1 VNRVA
6 SEAKRTAPEA
16 VPAPVPESRVAR
28 KRAERRRLVERTAA
42 EVFAQKGYDGAN
54 FEEIAARLDMRG
66 ASLYYYYPSKED
78 LFLRA
83 IENATAEV
91 LDRLRP
97 IAGSALP
104 AEERLR
110 QLFVEQVLIE
120 TRDYPAFAPLFLMSV
135 PVPHVAERLAYL
147 GREHSL
153 IFRNLAREVARKH
166 GVPKRQASISVL
178 LALGALG
185 YISSWYDPNGPLK
198 LEQVAEEV
206 ADQLLQPFLG
216 ADATGL
222 TRS

>member
-1 VNRVA
+1 V
-6 SEAKRTAPEA
+6 STPAKRTAAAPVA
-16 VPAPVPESRVAR
+16 APVPESRVAR

-78 LFLRA
+78 LFLHA

-97 IAGSALP
+97 IAESNLP

-110 QLFVEQVLIE
+110 RLFIEQVFIE

-135 PVPHVAERLAYL
+135 PVPHVAERLAEL

-153 IFRNLAREVARKH
+153 VFRNLARAVAKKH
-166 GVPKRQASISVL
+166 GVPRRKASISVL
-178 LALGALG
+178 LALGSLS
-185 YISSWYDPNGPLK
+185 YIHSWYDPKGPLK

-222 TRS
+222 GR

>member
-1 VNRVA
+1 MP
-6 SEAKRTAPEA
+6 SETKQRATAT

-28 KRAERRRLVERTAA
+28 KRAERRRLVEQTAA

-78 LFLRA
+78 LFLHA

-91 LDRLRP
+91 LERLRP
-97 IAGSALP
+97 IAESALP

-110 QLFVEQVLIE
+110 RLFIEQVLIE

-135 PVPHVAERLAYL
+135 PVPAVAARLAEL

-153 IFRNLAREVARKH
+153 VFRTLAREVAKKH
-166 GVPKRQASISVL
+166 GVPRRQASISVL
-178 LALGALG
+178 LALGSLS
-185 YISSWYDPNGPLK
+185 YIHSWYNPNGPLK
-198 LEQVAEEV
+198 LEQLAEEI

-216 ADATGL
+216 ADATSL
-222 TRS
+222 KHS

>member
-1 VNRVA
+1 MP
-6 SEAKRTAPEA
+6 SEAKKRGADVP

-28 KRAERRRLVERTAA
+28 KRAERRRLVEQTAA

-66 ASLYYYYPSKED
+66 ASLYYYYSSKEE

-91 LDRLRP
+91 LERLRP
-97 IAGSALP
+97 IAESDLP

-110 QLFVEQVLIE
+110 RLFVEQVFIE

-135 PVPHVAERLAYL
+135 PEPAVAERLAEL

-153 IFRNLAREVARKH
+153 VFRNLAREVAKQH
-166 GVPKRQASISVL
+166 GVPRRQATIAVL
-178 LALGALG
+178 LALGSLS
-185 YISSWYDPNGPLK
+185 YIHSWYDPNGPLA
-198 LEQVAEEV
+198 LEQLAEEV
-206 ADQLLQPFLG
+206 AHQLLQPFLG
-216 ADATGL
+216 ADAAEL
-222 TRS
+222 SRSR

>member
-1 VNRVA
+1 MPA
-6 SEAKRTAPEA
+6 EAKQSSEAPVA
-16 VPAPVPESRVAR
+16 APVPASRVER
-28 KRAERRRLVERTAA
+28 KRAERRQLVERTAA

-91 LDRLRP
+91 LERLRP
-97 IAGSALP
+97 IAESDLP

-110 QLFVEQVLIE
+110 QLFIEQVLIE

-135 PVPHVAERLAYL
+135 PVPHVAERLAEL
-147 GREHSL
+147 GRAHSL
-153 IFRNLAREVARKH
+153 VFRDLAREVAKQHR
-166 GVPKRQASISVL
+166 VPRRQATIAVL
-178 LALGALG
+178 LALGSLG
-185 YISSWYDPNGPLK
+185 YIHSWYDPKGPLK
-198 LEQVAEEV
+198 LEQLAEEV

-222 TRS
+222 KRS

>member
-1 VNRVA
+1 MPTQAKQAATSVA
-6 SEAKRTAPEA
+6 S
-16 VPAPVPESRVAR
+16 APVPVSRVER

-83 IENATAEV
+83 IENATADV

-97 IAGSALP
+97 IAESDLP

-110 QLFVEQVLIE
+110 RLFVEQVLIE

-135 PVPHVAERLAYL
+135 PVPAVAQRLAEL

-153 IFRNLAREVARKH
+153 VFRNLAREVAKKH
-166 GVPKRQASISVL
+166 GVPRRQATISVL
-178 LALGALG
+178 LALGSLS
-185 YISSWYDPNGPLK
+185 YIHSWYDPNGPLK
-198 LEQVAEEV
+198 LEQLAEEV
-206 ADQLLQPFLG
+206 AEQLLQPFLG
-216 ADATGL
+216 PDAPGL
-222 TRS
+222 RRA

>member
-1 VNRVA
+1 MA
-6 SEAKRTAPEA
+6 SQAKRTAVAA
-16 VPAPVPESRVAR
+16 VPDPVPEGRVAR
-28 KRAERRRLVERTAA
+28 KRAERRQLVERTAA

-97 IAGSALP
+97 IAESDLP
-104 AEERLR
+104 VEERLR
-110 QLFVEQVLIE
+110 RLFVEQVLIE

-135 PVPHVAERLAYL
+135 PVPAVAHRLAEL

-153 IFRNLAREVARKH
+153 VFRNLAREVAKKH
-166 GVPKRQASISVL
+166 GVPRRQASISVL
-178 LALGALG
+178 LALGSLS
-185 YISSWYDPNGPLK
+185 YIHSWYDPKGPLK
-198 LEQVAEEV
+198 LEQLAEEV

-216 ADATGL
+216 PQGTGL
-222 TRS
+222 RRA

>member
-1 VNRVA
+1 MTTQAKQTAVA
-6 SEAKRTAPEA
+6 SAPA
-16 VPAPVPESRVAR
+16 PAPVSRVER

-97 IAGSALP
+97 IAESHLP

-110 QLFVEQVLIE
+110 RLFVEQVIIE

-135 PVPHVAERLAYL
+135 PVPHVAERLADL

-153 IFRNLAREVARKH
+153 IFRRVAAEVAKQH
-166 GVPKRQASISVL
+166 GVPRRQTSISVL
-178 LALGALG
+178 LALGGLG
-185 YISSWYDPNGPLK
+185 YVHSWYDPKGPLK
-198 LEQVAEEV
+198 LEQLAEEV

-216 ADATGL
+216 PDAKGL
-222 TRS
+222 AQP

>member
-1 VNRVA
+1 M
-6 SEAKRTAPEA
+6 
-16 VPAPVPESRVAR
+16 PESRVAR
-28 KRAERRRLVERTAA
+28 KRAERRRLVEQTAA

-91 LDRLRP
+91 LARLRP
-97 IAGSALP
+97 IAESDLP

-110 QLFVEQVLIE
+110 RLFIEQVFIE

-135 PVPHVAERLAYL
+135 PVPAVAERLAEL
-147 GREHSL
+147 GRDHSL
-153 IFRNLAREVARKH
+153 VFRTLAHEVATEH
-166 GVPKRQASISVL
+166 GVPQRQASISVL
-178 LALGALG
+178 LALGSLS
-185 YISSWYDPNGPLK
+185 YIHSWYNPRGPMK

-206 ADQLLQPFLG
+206 AHQLLQPFLG

-222 TRS
+222 ARS

>member
-1 VNRVA
+1 MP
-6 SEAKRTAPEA
+6 SEAKKGAVAPGPT
-16 VPAPVPESRVAR
+16 PAPVSRVER
-28 KRAERRRLVERTAA
+28 KRAERRRLVEQTAA
-42 EVFAQKGYDGAN
+42 EVFAQRGYDGAN

-66 ASLYYYYPSKED
+66 ASLYYYYPSKEE

-97 IAGSALP
+97 IAESDLP

-110 QLFVEQVLIE
+110 RLFVEQVFIE

-135 PVPHVAERLAYL
+135 PDPAVAARLAEL
-147 GREHSL
+147 GRDHSL
-153 IFRNLAREVARKH
+153 VFRDLAHEVGEKH
-166 GVPKRQASISVL
+166 GVPRRQVSIAVL

-185 YISSWYDPNGPLK
+185 YIHSWYDPKGPMK
-198 LEQVAEEV
+198 LEQLAEEV

-216 ADATGL
+216 VDATGL
-222 TRS
+222 SRD